1 MIKAAWAIFQKDLR
15 AEWRSRELLSAMLLF
30 SFLSVFV
37 FSFALE
43 LQRDILIAAASGVL
57 WVTVIFAVI
66 LGLNRSMAMEREMG
80 NLDAMLLAPID
91 RSAIFVGK
99 AAANFLFGLVVGL
112 ILLPVISL
120 VYNVNLLDLR
130 MVGLVILGTLG
141 VSAIG
146 TLLAAMTVQTRA
158 REMLLPIVMLPA
170 TLPIMLLIVRASNG
184 VLGLTPEEFWIGIPG
199 LLIVLD
205 VIYVVMCF
213 LLFSYVLED

>member
-1 MIKAAWAIFQKDLR
+1 LIPAAWAIFQKDLR

-57 WVTVIFAVI
+57 WVSVIFAVI
-66 LGLNRSMAMEREMG
+66 LGLNRSMAAEREMG

-99 AAANFLFGLVVGL
+99 AAANFLFGLIVGV

-130 MVGLVILGTLG
+130 MVGLVALGTLG
-141 VSAIG
+141 LASVG

-170 TLPIMLLIVRASNG
+170 ILPILLLVVRASNG
-184 VLGLTPEEFWIGIPG
+184 VLGLTPEEFWVGIPA

>member
-1 MIKAAWAIFQKDLR
+1 
-15 AEWRSRELLSAMLLF
+15 MLLF

-57 WVTVIFAVI
+57 WVSVIFAVI
-66 LGLNRSMAMEREMG
+66 LGLNRSMAAEREMG

-99 AAANFLFGLVVGL
+99 AAANFLFGLIVGV

-130 MVGLVILGTLG
+130 MVGLVALGTLG
-141 VSAIG
+141 LASVG

-170 TLPIMLLIVRASNG
+170 ILPILLLVVRASNG
-184 VLGLTPEEFWIGIPG
+184 VLGLTPEEFWVGIPA

>member
-1 MIKAAWAIFQKDLR
+1 MIPAAWAIFQKDLR

-57 WVTVIFAVI
+57 WVSVIFAVI
-66 LGLNRSMAMEREMG
+66 LGLNRSMAAEREMG

-99 AAANFLFGLVVGL
+99 AAANFLFGLIVGV

-130 MVGLVILGTLG
+130 MVGLVALGTLG
-141 VSAIG
+141 LASVG

-170 TLPIMLLIVRASNG
+170 ILPILLLVVRASNG
-184 VLGLTPEEFWIGIPG
+184 VLGLTPEEFWVGIPA